1 MCLAIPGKIEA
12 FVDEEKHFARA
23 DISGVKRQINVDLL
37 REEGVEIGDWIL
49 IHVGF
54 AMSKISE
61 EQAQEQ
67 FKILETL
74 GEAIQ
79 SQEEALGYS
88 FEAQEKVSS
97 AEA

>member
-12 FVDEEKHFARA
+12 FIDEDKHFARA
-23 DISGVKRQINVDLL
+23 DISGVKRQISVDLL
-37 REEGVEIGDWIL
+37 KDDPDGGIKVGDWVL

-67 FKILETL
+67 LQILALL
-74 GEAIQ
+74 GEAMQ
-79 SQEEALGYS
+79 SQEEANGYS
-88 FEAQEKVSS
+88 FELTTDK
-97 AEA
+97 

>member
-12 FVDEEKHFARA
+12 FIDAEKHFARA
-23 DISGVKRQINVDLL
+23 DISGVKRQISVDLL
-37 REEGVEIGDWIL
+37 GEGNEVAVGDWVL

-67 FKILETL
+67 LQILAIL
-74 GEAIQ
+74 GEAAK
-79 SQEEALGYS
+79 SQEEAAGYT
-88 FEAQEKVSS
+88 FEASEK
-97 AEA
+97 

>member
-12 FVDEEKHFARA
+12 FIDADKHFARA
-23 DISGVKRQINVDLL
+23 DISGVKRQISVDLL
-37 REEGVEIGDWIL
+37 RDGDGIAIGDWVL

-67 FKILETL
+67 LQILAIL
-74 GEAIQ
+74 GEAMQ
-79 SQEEALGYS
+79 SQEEAAGYT
-88 FEAQEKVSS
+88 FEATSEK
-97 AEA
+97 